1 MTYEY
6 NPERIQKAVARAA
19 KTRNACKKIARI
31 HLPALVGA
39 EVAER
44 IGTRRK
50 LYNFLEALDLSHEA
64 IKSIF
69 WSYNLAVP
77 RDRSLIPRKDKK
89 EEQKPSWLNCK
100 NEEIFFSAQ
109 VVQSFER

>member
-6 NPERIQKAVARAA
+6 DAERIQKAVARAA
-19 KTRNACKKIARI
+19 KTRTACKKIARI
-31 HLPALVGA
+31 HLPSVVGK

-44 IGTRRK
+44 ISTRRK

-89 EEQKPSWLNCK
+89 EEQKPSWLNYK
-100 NEEIFFSAQ
+100 DEDMFF
-109 VVQSFER
+109 